1 MAASWVEGGSG
12 GDVNFGGSITV
23 PGNVTWMWLLGDGKT
38 DFANQSSE
46 MTDSGKKLVITAAN
60 DIPILAGKLKTG
72 VKGSDLVPTGTM
84 PQIDFLSGGSKITP
98 VFSNSGG
105 LSLTVKLLDKTSSA
119 ELGTLKINGRSA
131 GVVAMKTAAG
141 QYEVKSLGSSNND
154 IFVGGVSPTGSQLIW
169 GGGSATAVVE
179 KFGGPTLAEVE
190 QMVKDYVSD
199 PSAVFSDINQDWGI
213 SRNDSTDMSMPA
225 YGISYGFGVEQGS
238 TLEATFTNPV
248 TSTTEW

>member
-1 MAASWVEGGSG
+1 MKKTLIALAVAASAAVSGSAMAASWVEGGSG

-154 IFVGGVSPTGSQLIW
+154 IFVGGCPLQGLSLSGEGVAQPQLLKNLVGQLLLRLNRW
-169 GGGSATAVVE
+169 
-179 KFGGPTLAEVE
+179 
-190 QMVKDYVSD
+190 
-199 PSAVFSDINQDWGI
+199 
-213 SRNDSTDMSMPA
+213 SRIT
-225 YGISYGFGVEQGS
+225 
-238 TLEATFTNPV
+238 
-248 TSTTEW
+248 